1 MKVFETKEIRNVGI
15 IGGPGVG
22 KTSVA
27 EALLFNAG
35 ATNRM
40 GKVNAGSSLFDFEP
54 EEIQG
59 KLSINS
65 TIASFIWKKQKI
77 NLIDTPGF
85 LDFLTDTKD
94 CIRAIDGAIIVLSSL
109 SEWKVEVEKVWKYA
123 EESKIPLIAFVNK
136 MDRERA
142 DFLKAIENLEKEVR
156 HKLTPVQLPIGTAD
170 SFRGII
176 DLTTLKALIY
186 ESNEL
191 GKYQQAEVPSEM
203 TAEVK
208 SLRDKM
214 AEAIA
219 ETDDEL
225 LEKYLEA
232 EELKGK
238 DLEPYLRQAVLSRKL
253 IPVYCGSA
261 EKNIGMVPLLEAII
275 NLQPSPLDRG
285 VVLGTKPTTNEVKER
300 KPDPREPLSAL
311 VFKTIVDP
319 YAGKLSLIRV
329 YSGEF
334 NSDSNI
340 FNSSQQEKEKI
351 GQIFQMMGKQ
361 QQAMNPAVAG
371 DIVAVAKLRTTST
384 GDTLS
389 DEVDPIILDPLD
401 FQPAT
406 ISFALK
412 PKGKGDEEKIT
423 TSLAKLQEEDPTL
436 KLQREQQTKEIIL
449 SGVGQ
454 RHLEVTAERLKR
466 KFGVEVELRTPKV
479 PYQETIRSRAQAQG
493 KYKKQSG
500 GRGQYGDTWT
510 EIEPLPRGQG
520 FEFVNKITGG
530 VIPRQYIPAVEKGIR
545 EAMSEGILAGYPVV
559 DLRATLYDGSFHEV
573 DSSDMAFKI
582 AGALGFKKG
591 FSQAN
596 PVLLEPIMSMEIC
609 VPDEFMGDV
618 IGDLNSR
625 RGKVI
630 GMEPRDGNQV
640 IKAQAPMSEVLRY
653 EPDLRSMTQGR
664 GTFNMQL
671 SYYEE
676 LPPHLGEKIIAA
688 SKSKEDQGKNQ
699 S

>member
-1 MKVFETKEIRNVGI
+1 MKVFETKDLRNVAI
-15 IGGPGVG
+15 IGGPAVG
-22 KTSVA
+22 KTSFA
-27 EALLFNAG
+27 ETLLFNAG
-35 ATNRM
+35 VTNRI
-40 GKVNAGSSLFDFEP
+40 GKVNTGSSLFDFEP

-65 TIASFIWKKQKI
+65 AVASFPWKKQKI

-85 LDFLTDTKD
+85 LDFLTDTKN
-94 CIRAIDGAIIVLSSL
+94 CIRAIDGAIMVLSSL
-109 SEWKVEVEKVWKYA
+109 SELKVEVEKVWQYA

-142 DFLKAIENLEKEVR
+142 DFFKTLEDLEGELRYKF
-156 HKLTPVQLPIGTAD
+156 TPVQLPIGAAE

-176 DLTTLKALIY
+176 DLIQLKALVY
-186 ESNEL
+186 ESNAS
-191 GKYQQAEVPSEM
+191 GKYQQGEIPSEM

-208 SLRDKM
+208 NYRDKM

-238 DLEPYLRQAVLSRKL
+238 ELAPYLRQAVLSRKL
-253 IPVYCGSA
+253 FPDYCGSA
-261 EKNIGMVPLLEAII
+261 EKNIGIMPLLEAIV
-275 NLQPSPLDRG
+275 NLLPSPVDRDA
-285 VVLGTKPTTNEVKER
+285 VLGTKPSTNEVKER
-300 KPDPREPLSAL
+300 RPDPQEPVSAL

-319 YAGKLSLIRV
+319 YAGRLSLFRV
-329 YSGEF
+329 YSGEL
-334 NSDSNI
+334 NSDSNL
-340 FNSSQQEKEKI
+340 FNSSRQKKERI
-351 GQIFQMMGKQ
+351 GQIFQLMGKQ
-361 QQAMNPAVAG
+361 QEAMNPAVAG
-371 DIVAVAKLRTTST
+371 DIAAVTKLRTTST

-389 DEVDPIILDPLD
+389 DEKDPIILEPLT
-401 FQPAT
+401 FPPAA
-406 ISFALK
+406 ISFAIK
-412 PKGKGDEEKIT
+412 PKSKGDEDKIA
-423 TSLAKLQEEDPTL
+423 TSLAKLQEEDPTI
-436 KLQREQQTKEIIL
+436 KLQRESQTKEIIL
-449 SGVGQ
+449 LGVGQ
-454 RHLEVTAERLKR
+454 RHLEVTTEKLKR
-466 KFGVEVELRTPKV
+466 KFGVEVELKTPKV

-493 KYKKQSG
+493 KLKKQSG

-545 EAMSEGILAGYPVV
+545 ESMVEGILAGYPVV
-559 DLRATLYDGSFHEV
+559 DLRATLYDGSFHDV

-591 FSQAN
+591 FGQAD
-596 PVLLEPIMSMEIC
+596 PVLLEPIMSAEIC
-609 VPDEFMGDV
+609 VPDEYMGDV

-630 GMEPRDGNQV
+630 GIEPKEGTQV
-640 IKAQAPMSEVLRY
+640 IKARVPMSEFLRY

-664 GTFNMQL
+664 GTFTMKL
-671 SYYEE
+671 SDYEE
-676 LPPHLGEKIIAA
+676 LPPHLNEKVIAA
-688 SKSKEDQGKNQ
+688 SKTKEEQEKH
-699 S
+699 

>member
-1 MKVFETKEIRNVGI
+1 MMKVFETKDLRNVGI
-15 IGGPGVG
+15 IGGPGAG

-35 ATNRM
+35 ATKRM
-40 GKVNAGSSLFDFEP
+40 GRVNAGSSLFDFEP
-54 EEIQG
+54 EEIRG

-65 TIASFIWKKQKI
+65 TIASFPWKKQKF

-85 LDFLTDTKD
+85 LDFLTDTKN
-94 CIRAIDGAIIVLSSL
+94 CIRAIDGVIMVLSSL
-109 SEWKVEVEKVWKYA
+109 SELKVEVEKVWQYA
-123 EESKIPLIAFVNK
+123 EESKTPLIAFINK

-142 DFLKAIENLEKEVR
+142 DFFKTLEDLEK
-156 HKLTPVQLPIGTAD
+156 KLRRKFTPVQLPIGAAE

-176 DLTTLKALIY
+176 DLIQLKALVY
-186 ESNEL
+186 ESNAS
-191 GKYQQAEVPSEM
+191 GKYQQGEIPSEM
-203 TAEVK
+203 TAEVENY
-208 SLRDKM
+208 RDKM

-238 DLEPYLRQAVLSRKL
+238 ELDPYLRQAVLSRKI
-253 IPVYCGSA
+253 IPVCCGSA

-275 NLQPSPLDRG
+275 NLLPSPLDRDA
-285 VVLGTKPTTNEVKER
+285 VLGKKPSTNEVKER
-300 KPDPREPLSAL
+300 RPDPQESFSAL

-319 YAGKLSLIRV
+319 YAGRLSLFRV
-329 YSGEF
+329 YSGEL
-334 NSDSNI
+334 NSDSNL
-340 FNSSQQEKEKI
+340 FNSSKQVKERI
-351 GQIFQMMGKQ
+351 GQIFQLVGKQ
-361 QQAMNPAVAG
+361 QEAMNPAVTG
-371 DIVAVAKLRTTST
+371 DIAAVTKLRATST

-389 DEVDPIILDPLD
+389 DEEDPIIFDPLT
-401 FQPAT
+401 FPPAA
-406 ISFALK
+406 ISFAIK

-436 KLQREQQTKEIIL
+436 KLRREQQTKEIIL

-454 RHLEVTAERLKR
+454 RHLEVTTERLKR
-466 KFGVEVELRTPKV
+466 KFGVEVELKTPKV
-479 PYQETIRSRAQAQG
+479 PYQETTRSRAKAQG

-500 GRGQYGDTWT
+500 GRGQYGDAWT

-530 VIPRQYIPAVEKGIR
+530 AMPRQYIPAVEKGIR

-559 DLRATLYDGSFHEV
+559 DLRVTLYDGSFHEV

-582 AGALGFKKG
+582 AGALSFKKG
-591 FSQAN
+591 FSQAD

-609 VPDEFMGDV
+609 VPDEYMGDV

-630 GMEPRDGNQV
+630 GIEPKEGNQI
-640 IKAQAPMSEVLRY
+640 IKAMVPMVEVLRY
-653 EPDLRSMTQGR
+653 EPDLRSMTQGK
-664 GTFNMQL
+664 GIATMKL
-671 SYYEE
+671 SCYEE
-676 LPPHLGEKIIAA
+676 LPPHLSEKIFAA
-688 SKSKEDQGKNQ
+688 SKTKEK
-699 S
+699 